1 MQKPVCEGL
10 GECQKYKTFGSRKYR
25 AVVVNNKK
33 GAVDD
38 VCALWPVTKL
48 SGSKEEMNVRFL
60 LEDDDVDTAEE
71 LPINVPLSAELTNK
85 TPTKR
90 AS

>member
-1 MQKPVCEGL
+1 MPKIHHFWIAEISCSCLSNHPNM
-10 GECQKYKTFGSRKYR
+10 
-25 AVVVNNKK
+25 VNNKK

-48 SGSKEEMNVRFL
+48 SGSKKEMSVRF

-85 TPTKR
+85 TPTKK